1 MVFNTSYHFLSPL
14 CKLLQYDSKKE
25 HLAQYIIEL
34 ALLDAKFL
42 KYRSSLL
49 ASSTIYLVNKV
60 KRRDEIWPDE
70 VREVSGYEEAELK
83 NCAK

>member
-1 MVFNTSYHFLSPL
+1 MICDPL
-14 CKLLQYDSKKE
+14 VDRL
-25 HLAQYIIEL
+25 IEL
-34 ALLDAKFL
+34 ALLEARFL

-60 KRRDEIWPDE
+60 KRREEIWPDE
-70 VREVSGYEEAELK
+70 VREVSGYQEAELK